1 MFFILSITVQLEIS
15 VTVKVNSF
23 IKVLVLLRTNI
34 IVSINLFRGKHMN
47 HKDYMDYVERHAS
60 SHYMHNLPHNSLTPP
75 DWADDSFWQGLLEGL
90 VNWFS

>member
-1 MFFILSITVQLEIS
+1 MKPE
-15 VTVKVNSF
+15 K
-23 IKVLVLLRTNI
+23 
-34 IVSINLFRGKHMN
+34 
-47 HKDYMDYVERHAS
+47 YMDYIEHHAH